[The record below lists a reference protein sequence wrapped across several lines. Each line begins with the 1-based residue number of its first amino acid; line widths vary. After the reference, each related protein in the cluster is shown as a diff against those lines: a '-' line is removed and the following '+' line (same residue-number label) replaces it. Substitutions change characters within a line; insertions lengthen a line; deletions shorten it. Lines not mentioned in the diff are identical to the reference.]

1 METRR
6 VLFENQTFLVTQ
18 WFVTAN
24 DCFSLHPGGCGL
36 KSTSVWLCW
45 GLWFMLMA
53 EQFKVNRSNLESD
66 LPLRGGTLS
75 RVLVKPRFLEHGF
88 WQMQCWVSCFYL
100 YCDFVLRLE
109 VWVLR
114 GLDWLFAFLVYQVE
128 RTVEMK
134 LKYGKVMGQWQ
145 REDVPRLVRLWL
157 AGRNPLYPGRMLRA
171 HEGDAAVSFIMAC
184 FLKINNGMET

>member
-1 METRR
+1 MHSGELHVCV
-6 VLFENQTFLVTQ
+6 VLNAGGLAGGYTACTQLLCVGSESVCELYIMLWLYRTAQLTWKLWGVFFENQTLLMTQ

-24 DCFSLHPGGCGL
+24 DWFSLHPGGCGL
-36 KSTSVWLCW
+36 KSTSLWSCW

-88 WQMQCWVSCFYL
+88 WRMQRWVSCFYL

-109 VWVLR
+109 VWVL
-114 GLDWLFAFLVYQVE
+114 GGIDLLFAFLVYQVE
-128 RTVEMK
+128 GTVE
-134 LKYGKVMGQWQ
+134 
-145 REDVPRLVRLWL
+145 D
-157 AGRNPLYPGRMLRA
+157 
-171 HEGDAAVSFIMAC
+171 
-184 FLKINNGMET
+184 ET

>member
-1 METRR
+1 MLWDREHGLFSAPHVHSSPVCAWEHWLHVCTQVSCTCAWSWMPWGCCGSYILGPSCF
-6 VLFENQTFLVTQ
+6 VLKVKMSVNFMLCSGFTKLLNWHGNYEGFFENQTFLMTQ

-66 LPLRGGTLS
+66 LPLRGGTLN

-88 WQMQCWVSCFYL
+88 WQM
-100 YCDFVLRLE
+100 
-109 VWVLR
+109 
-114 GLDWLFAFLVYQVE
+114 
-128 RTVEMK
+128 
-134 LKYGKVMGQWQ
+134 
-145 REDVPRLVRLWL
+145 
-157 AGRNPLYPGRMLRA
+157 
-171 HEGDAAVSFIMAC
+171 
-184 FLKINNGMET
+184 